1 MQTSYIQ
8 LKHEQIEMGEKWL
21 CYVLLCL
28 WRFLEKSPSVLIL
41 GVRAKGHRS
50 EVFLSAFP
58 SFFPSTFVTPLCSGD
73 MLTCGR
79 LCVTGECT
87 RYDFLFPTWKQDY
100 GVRHALFFHIWGRTL
115 LYFLLIEKIRR
126 GQHWTGGEGGGGLG
140 VGSAS
145 SWLKKIIVKERKKKQ
160 AQMIYEVVVQYLTE
174 TWKPQ
179 VSGRLMPGGLFIAW
193 GQCPLESFPVY
204 YVRTVVSCCFF
215 PSFLFLF

>member
-1 MQTSYIQ
+1 MTFYFQRENKIM
-8 LKHEQIEMGEKWL
+8 E
-21 CYVLLCL
+21 
-28 WRFLEKSPSVLIL
+28 L
-41 GVRAKGHRS
+41 GM
-50 EVFLSAFP
+50 P
-58 SFFPSTFVTPLCSGD
+58 FFSTFGVELYYISYLSRRFGGANTEQV
-73 MLTCGR
+73 GR
-79 LCVTGECT
+79 EV
-87 RYDFLFPTWKQDY
+87 
-100 GVRHALFFHIWGRTL
+100 
-115 LYFLLIEKIRR
+115 
-126 GQHWTGGEGGGGLG
+126 GGLG

-160 AQMIYEVVVQYLTE
+160 AQMIFEVVVQYLTE

>member
-79 LCVTGECT
+79 LCVTGDCT

-126 GQHWTGGEGGGGLG
+126 GQHWTGGEGGGRAGGRFCVL
-140 VGSAS
+140 
-145 SWLKKIIVKERKKKQ
+145 LIKKNYCERKKKK
-160 AQMIYEVVVQYLTE
+160 TSSNDF
-174 TWKPQ
+174 W
-179 VSGRLMPGGLFIAW
+179 
-193 GQCPLESFPVY
+193 
-204 YVRTVVSCCFF
+204 SCCAI
-215 PSFLFLF
+215 LNWDMKTTG